1 MTKAQIRHAEQAVD
15 QFKAMLSAT
24 GRQHVGE
31 KHFQE
36 LALLIEAAINSA
48 LLEENANYVAEL
60 EQVLQRMKRSGER
73 FEEDASSAQI
83 VSR

>member
-1 MTKAQIRHAEQAVD
+1 LLNELPYPNKNPEIQIAP
-15 QFKAMLSAT
+15 

-60 EQVLQRMKRSGER
+60 EQILQRMKRSGER
-73 FEEDASSAQI
+73 FEDSAQI
-83 VSR
+83 VNR

>member
-1 MTKAQIRHAEQAVD
+1 
-15 QFKAMLSAT
+15 
-24 GRQHVGE
+24 VGE